1 MGNIIGQPLEGY
13 VAGQINARQTLHGS
27 GVKSNDNERNPDQIN
42 ILNSNTAWIKL
53 ASGVSIDDD
62 NVLKKLGFSQTENA
76 NLKGMGLAKKYVL
89 YAGTSQYNNGTLSQR
104 EGFRPPTFESVY
116 KDSELKGAIARDS
129 EDSSYIYSRNLNSQ
143 GLHESDS
150 GYAPMPGIISAEIK
164 ALTRGSLEKAFIKI
178 KAQNRQQLDILD
190 LLYMRLGYTV
200 LLEWG
205 NSLYTDDGVN
215 KQVVRNTII
224 EDKFFQHSG
233 KRSY

>member
-13 VAGQINARQTLHGS
+13 VAGQINARQILHGS

-53 ASGVSIDDD
+53 ASGVSIDND

-104 EGFRPPTFESVY
+104 EGFRTPSFGN
-116 KDSELKGAIARDS
+116 DSIARDS
-129 EDSSYIYSRNLNSQ
+129 ENSSYIYSRNLNSQ

-150 GYAPMPGIISAEIK
+150 GYTPMPGIISAEIK
-164 ALTRGSLEKAFIKI
+164 ALNRGSLEKSFIKI
-178 KAQNRQQLDILD
+178 KAQNRQQFDIID
-190 LLYMRLGYTV
+190 ILYMRLGYTV

-215 KQVVRNTII
+215 KQVVRNTIL
-224 EDKFFQHSG
+224 EDKF
-233 KRSY
+233 